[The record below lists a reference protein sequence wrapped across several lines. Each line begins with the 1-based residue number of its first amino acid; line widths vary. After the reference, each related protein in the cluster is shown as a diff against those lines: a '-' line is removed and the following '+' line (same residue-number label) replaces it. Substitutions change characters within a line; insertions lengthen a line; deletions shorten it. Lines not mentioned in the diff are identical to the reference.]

1 MKKSILTLFAFIA
14 ILISAGSI
22 QAQSKP
28 ESPKSAI
35 AEGATVSAAVSL
47 FKAELTAEEKEST
60 LQILNA
66 AKMTLLKSSNSNTT
80 EQNLM
85 LIRSLEQTMQL
96 LNDKFQRVVPVEEK
110 VKPKN

>member
-1 MKKSILTLFAFIA
+1 MKKSILTLIAFIA
-14 ILISAGSI
+14 IFISVGSV
-22 QAQSKP
+22 QAQSKS
-28 ESPKSAI
+28 ESPKAAI
-35 AEGATVSAAVSL
+35 AEGAAISPAAPL
-47 FKAELTAEEKEST
+47 FKAELTSEEKEST

-96 LNDKFQRVVPVEEK
+96 LNDKFQKVVAAEEK
-110 VKPKN
+110 VKPK

>member
-1 MKKSILTLFAFIA
+1 MKKSILTLIAFIA
-14 ILISAGSI
+14 ILITSAFV

-28 ESPKSAI
+28 ELPKSAI
-35 AEGATVSAAVSL
+35 TEGSTVSPAAPL

-60 LQILNA
+60 IQILNA

-96 LNDKFQRVVPVEEK
+96 LNDKFQKMVAEEK

>member
-1 MKKSILTLFAFIA
+1 MKKSILTLIAFIA
-14 ILISAGSI
+14 IFISAGSI
-22 QAQSKP
+22 QAQTKP
-28 ESPKSAI
+28 EPSKAGSTEVATPSPQ
-35 AEGATVSAAVSL
+35 L
-47 FKAELTAEEKEST
+47 FKAELTSEEKEFT
-60 LQILNA
+60 MQNINA

-96 LNDKFQRVVPVEEK
+96 LNDKFQKVVAVEEK